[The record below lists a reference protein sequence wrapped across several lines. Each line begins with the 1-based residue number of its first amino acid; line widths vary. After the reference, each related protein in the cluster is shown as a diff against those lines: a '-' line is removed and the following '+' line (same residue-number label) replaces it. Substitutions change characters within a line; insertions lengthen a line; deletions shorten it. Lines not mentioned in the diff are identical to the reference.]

1 MDKKSVERIAN
12 LSRLHVTDKDIAYY
26 SETLTMILKHFEDL
40 ATLNTDGVEPLVTP
54 TQITPHIAAD
64 KVVQTTTPEDIL
76 RNAPEKSGNLFK
88 VPPVV
93 GG

>member
-12 LSRLHVTDKDIAYY
+12 LSRLHVTENDIAYY

-54 TQITPHIAAD
+54 TQIVPHLAQD
-64 KVVQTTTPEDIL
+64 KVEQITTTEEIIK
-76 RNAPEKSGNLFK
+76 NAPEKSGNLFK

-93 GG
+93 GT

>member
-1 MDKKSVERIAN
+1 MDKKSVERIAS
-12 LSRLHVTDKDIAYY
+12 LSRLHASEKEIEYY
-26 SETLTMILKHFEDL
+26 SETLTMILKHFEEL
-40 ATLNTDGVEPLVTP
+40 GAVSTDGVEPLVTP
-54 TQITPHIAAD
+54 TQVIPHAD
-64 KVVQTTTPEDIL
+64 HDEVIVVTTPEEII